1 MTLLRSP
8 NATKALLVALVVV
21 IVLTGLPVLA
31 GMGSMATC
39 EDCAPALAACGPACP
54 ALPAAGFALA
64 VAVLMT
70 MLRLP
75 GRRRPELGYA
85 WSLDPPPRLA

>member
-8 NATKALLVALVVV
+8 NAKKALFVALVV
-21 IVLTGLPVLA
+21 VLTGLPVLA

-39 EDCAPALAACGPACP
+39 EACSPVTVPCGPACP
-54 ALPAAGFALA
+54 ALPLAGFALA
-64 VAVLMT
+64 VTMLMT
-70 MLRLP
+70 MLMHP
-75 GRRRPELGYA
+75 GRRRPEPGYA